1 MKKKYVIKTVYGY
14 LVEFEMIGESIQGVD
29 YNNDKTKAY
38 VFQNIL
44 LLNRVKN
51 ALILENAE
59 VEEL

>member
-14 LVEFEMIGESIQGVD
+14 LVEFEMIGENIEGVD

-38 VFQNIL
+38 AFQNIL